1 MGFTKRE
8 RDIVLL
14 GILAMIAVGCLSM
27 VAGQNWDSRVTGF
40 PTKTETDINN
50 HAQQILGKMTMQ
62 QKIGQL
68 FMVVCP
74 DEDAETMAKEYGFGG
89 YILDEEWFAEKSKEK
104 VESEIKVYQEKAEIP
119 MFIGVHEE
127 GGEVVPVSGNP
138 NLRALAFLSPSE
150 LYITGGLNLVQS
162 DAAEKSV
169 LLKEL
174 GINMNFAPI
183 CDVCT
188 EADAYM
194 YDRAVAKD
202 ENVTF
207 RYVDKVV
214 SEMGRHEMIAVLN
227 SFPGYGNMKSP
238 TGTDDRSFQQLQ
250 SVDFLP
256 IKSGISAGA
265 PMVMVGHNTVTA
277 IDDRNPASLSKS
289 VHKMLRRD
297 LGFEG
302 VIITENL
309 SALGADSSYAV
320 SAIKAGND
328 MIYVHDPEPYIKAVS
343 DAVRSGEISQERI
356 NESVLNVLK
365 LKIVYGLL

>member
-40 PTKTETDINN
+40 PTKTETDIANR
-50 HAQQILGKMTMQ
+50 AQQVLGKMTMQ

-74 DEDAETMAKEYGFGG
+74 DEDAKIVTKEYGLGG
-89 YILDEEWFAEKSKEK
+89 YVLDEEWFGEKSKEK
-104 VESEIKVYQEKAEIP
+104 VESEIKAYQDASEIP

-150 LYITGGLNLVQS
+150 LYITGGLSLVQS

-183 CDVCT
+183 CDVTT
-188 EADAYM
+188 EAGAYM
-194 YDRAVAKD
+194 YSRAVDKD

-214 SEMGRHEMIAVLN
+214 SEMERHEMISVLN
-227 SFPGYGNMKSP
+227 SFPGYGNMTSP
-238 TGTDDRSFQQLQ
+238 TGTDERSFQELQ
-250 SVDFLP
+250 SADFLP
-256 IKSGISAGA
+256 IKAGISAGA
-265 PMVMVGHNTVTA
+265 KMVMVGHNTVTA
-277 IDDRNPASLSKS
+277 IDEKHPASLSKS
-289 VHKMLRRD
+289 VHKMLRRE

-302 VIITENL
+302 VIITEDL
-309 SALGADSSYAV
+309 SALGDDPNYAV
-320 SAIKAGND
+320 EAIKAGND
-328 MIYVHDPEPYIKAVS
+328 VLYVHNPEPYIKAVS
-343 DAVRSGEISQERI
+343 DAVRTGEIPQERI

-365 LKIVYGLL
+365 LKIAYGLI